1 LLKSWSMN
9 TKLIALAMGVAAVTA
24 CRMNSLVSPRE
35 GVTQRGIYNRPSS
48 GIDAR
53 AGVIILDQPS
63 WEAAWQVVV
72 ANYAPGEKPP
82 LPVVD
87 FDTHVVLLAAGGVTT
102 TQLLSFRIAD
112 VRVGP
117 EGLAVSVDVV
127 SPECGSLPVI
137 TTPVDIVSVPR
148 LETRAQFT
156 FVDRTA
162 EC

>member
-1 LLKSWSMN
+1 MTDMN
-9 TKLIALAMGVAAVTA
+9 TKLMALAMGLAAVTA
-24 CRMNSLVSPRE
+24 CRMNSLVSPRD
-35 GVTQRGIYNRPSS
+35 GVQQRGIYNRPTS

-53 AGVIILDQPS
+53 SGIIILDQPS
-63 WEAAWQVVV
+63 WEVAWQAAV
-72 ANYAPGEKPP
+72 ARNYPPGQQPP
-82 LPVVD
+82 LPAVN
-87 FDTHVVLLAAGGVTT
+87 FDTHVVLIAAGGMTT
-102 TQLLSFRIAD
+102 TQLLSFRITD

-117 EGLAVSVDVV
+117 AGLAVSVDVV

-148 LETRAQFT
+148 VETRAHFT